1 MFECVDEESGDITK
15 KVESEDNLPI
25 YRGRHIYK
33 CMYVFIYGWQNH
45 RLAYSASVNIVYM
58 YGKKIT
64 FYSVYKW

>member
-33 CMYVFIYGWQNH
+33 CMYVFIYG
-45 RLAYSASVNIVYM
+45 
-58 YGKKIT
+58 
-64 FYSVYKW
+64 